1 MYYITIHKKTFCLS
15 QKYPKHWYICGDKEF
30 FTESKYGGGTSV
42 KAAASK
48 WWSFFNFFKN
58 FTYNFFVYFQLH
70 SSMSQIYANH
80 ATSPSMF
87 FCDVTRNFCCCETN
101 ERPLAKHKFIEI
113 EIGFHLDDVG
123 WISKVSPYS
132 NLEKGI
138 GLCKHLQVS
147 GYFCLKQKSFFWIV
161 LRRWTLTGL

>member
-1 MYYITIHKKTFCLS
+1 MGPTIHKKTFCLS

-30 FTESKYGGGTSV
+30 FTEFKYGGDTSV

-87 FCDVTRNFCCCETN
+87 FCDVTHNFCCCETN
-101 ERPLAKHKFIEI
+101 ERPLAKHKFIEV
-113 EIGFHLDDVG
+113 EIGFHLEVAQ
-123 WISKVSPYS
+123 WVVITWVRCAVMVLLPISCKIFQS
-132 NLEKGI
+132 KGPN
-138 GLCKHLQVS
+138 V
-147 GYFCLKQKSFFWIV
+147 V
-161 LRRWTLTGL
+161 